1 MRLLVAGLSKREEAA
16 LGFFLDRSFKN
27 WTWQSALPDAQAV
40 RPQADLV
47 VIDMAAFG
55 WAHWSEAAEAQLL
68 AWLQGTPA
76 VLLISTHDRSWSVL
90 QERPASASRVWLGK
104 PYGTQAMREALDQA
118 GAAVLTTPAVP
129 VAPAAVHP
137 VVRPVVVAVDPAR
150 VPARPVLKSAKADP
164 VKAAPPKT
172 EPAKTE
178 PADEPPGLTAA
189 DFQAR
194 LATLPEHTPHVFLR
208 LLADRLTQTQA
219 FEARFTV
226 QNSLIIHPANGW
238 FATNTPLQVIYR
250 LCESD
255 AMASAVTIRAMDDAQ
270 AEERAQRL
278 GMPPKDLD
286 VFLWNLVAA
295 TLDKRATAPL

>member
-1 MRLLVAGLSKREEAA
+1 MRLLVAGLSTREEAA

-27 WTWQSALPDAQAV
+27 WTWQSAVPDAQAV
-40 RPQADLV
+40 RPQVDLM

-90 QERPASASRVWLGK
+90 QDRPASALRVWLGK

-118 GAAVLTTPAVP
+118 AAGQTAQAAQAAPAILSVMPPVVAPVLVP
-129 VAPAAVHP
+129 VRPAPA
-137 VVRPVVVAVDPAR
+137 PAKL
-150 VPARPVLKSAKADP
+150 VPA
-164 VKAAPPKT
+164 APR
-172 EPAKTE
+172 PAKVL
-178 PADEPPGLTAA
+178 PATVEAPSEAPGLSIAA
-189 DFQAR
+189 FQAR
-194 LATLPEHTPHVFLR
+194 LAVQPENTPHVFLR
-208 LLADRLTQTQA
+208 SLSDMLKQPLA

-226 QNSLIIHPANGW
+226 QNSLIIHPSNDW
-238 FATNTPLQVIYR
+238 MATNTPLQVIYR

-255 AMASAVTIRAMDDAQ
+255 AMASAVTVRTLDDTQ

-278 GMPPKDLD
+278 GMPPQDLEA
-286 VFLWNLVAA
+286 FLWNLVAA
-295 TLDKRATAPL
+295 TLDKRAAAP

>member
-1 MRLLVAGLSKREEAA
+1 MRLLVAGLSTREEAA

-27 WTWQSALPDAQAV
+27 WTWQSAVPDAQAV
-40 RPQADLV
+40 RPQVDLM

-90 QERPASASRVWLGK
+90 QDRPASALRVWLGK

-118 GAAVLTTPAVP
+118 AAGQTAQAAQAAPAILSVMP
-129 VAPAAVHP
+129 PVVAPVLAP
-137 VVRPVVVAVDPAR
+137 VRPAPAPAKL
-150 VPARPVLKSAKADP
+150 VPA
-164 VKAAPPKT
+164 APR
-172 EPAKTE
+172 PAKVL
-178 PADEPPGLTAA
+178 PATVEAPSEAPGLSIAA
-189 DFQAR
+189 FQAR
-194 LATLPEHTPHVFLR
+194 LAVQPENTPHVFLR
-208 LLADRLTQTQA
+208 SLSDMLKQPLA

-226 QNSLIIHPANGW
+226 QNSLIIHPSNDW
-238 FATNTPLQVIYR
+238 MATNTPLQVIYR

-255 AMASAVTIRAMDDAQ
+255 AMASAVTVRTLDDAQ

-278 GMPPKDLD
+278 GMPPQDLEA
-286 VFLWNLVAA
+286 FLWNLVAA
-295 TLDKRATAPL
+295 TLDKRAAAP

>member
-1 MRLLVAGLSKREEAA
+1 MRLLMAGLSTREEAA
-16 LGFFLDRSFKN
+16 LGFFLDRSFKS
-27 WTWQSALPDAQAV
+27 WTWQSVAPDVQAP
-40 RPQADLV
+40 RPPADVLV
-47 VIDMAAFG
+47 LDMAAFG

-104 PYGTQAMREALDQA
+104 PYGTQTMREALDQA
-118 GAAVLTTPAVP
+118 ATAVRTAPAVP
-129 VAPAAVHP
+129 AAPK
-137 VVRPVVVAVDPAR
+137 VVRPVAVESAPAP
-150 VPARPVLKSAKADP
+150 VQARPAPTLAKAEP
-164 VKAAPPKT
+164 AKVAPPKA
-172 EPAKTE
+172 EPAS
-178 PADEPPGLTAA
+178 EPPGLTAA
-189 DFQAR
+189 GFQAR
-194 LATLPEHTPHVFLR
+194 LTSLPDQTPHAFLQV
-208 LLADRLTQTQA
+208 LSEMLSQPDA

-255 AMASAVTIRAMDDAQ
+255 AMASAVTVRTLDDAQ

-278 GMPPKDLD
+278 GMPPQDLD

-295 TLDKRATAPL
+295 TLDKRAAAPLR